1 MKQLRRIA
9 RQTLVLSTSRRHS
22 CAVRSLAWL
31 FCALF
36 ALQIMHPAQA
46 VETVPLTIL
55 TGTPE
60 TLPTTKLLRDVF
72 IPEVDRRLAEQG
84 NNYQIRWKT
93 VFGTV
98 AKTADTLEALEAGI
112 GDVGVVIPPFDPSK
126 LSLYLVTYVAP
137 FTARD
142 PDIVEAAITEVYEQV
157 PEFTR
162 QWDTYDLIPLTTV
175 VSDSYQL
182 FTTKPIR
189 TLEDLEGLKI
199 ASPSSAA
206 SWLSGTGAVHV
217 QDESANY
224 YNSVKT
230 GVYDGFL
237 FLVDLAYVLRLYEAA
252 PYITQVD
259 FGPMYLGGV
268 VVNKRR
274 WRKLPQPV
282 QDAIREAAQVYDA
295 KAGTL
300 QEALYQRALDGL
312 KAAGIEISTLPAA
325 ERTKWAQ
332 RVPDIASIWTERLER
347 HGLPGS
353 EALRVYMDELRRR
366 GADVARNWD
375 EQP

>member
-1 MKQLRRIA
+1 MKRSSRTACQK
-9 RQTLVLSTSRRHS
+9 STRSMGYRLLAKVRH
-22 CAVRSLAWL
+22 LAWL
-31 FCALF
+31 TCAIL
-36 ALQIMHPAQA
+36 AIQVLQPAQA
-46 VETVPLTIL
+46 GETVQLTIL

-60 TLPTTKLLRDVF
+60 TFPTTKLLRDVF
-72 IPEVDRRLAEQG
+72 IPEVDRRLAAQG
-84 NNYQIRWKT
+84 NDYQIRWKT

-112 GDVGVVIPPFDPSK
+112 GDIGVVIPPFDPSK

-142 PDIVEAAITEVYEQV
+142 PDMVEAAIGDVYEQV
-157 PEFTR
+157 PGFTL
-162 QWDTYDLIPLTTV
+162 QWDTYDLIPLTTA

-189 TLEDLEGLKI
+189 TLEDLDGLKI

-206 SWLSGTGAVHV
+206 TWLSGTGAVHV

-274 WRKLPQPV
+274 WDKLPQPV
-282 QDAIREAAQVYDA
+282 RDAIREAAEVYDA
-295 KAGTL
+295 RARAL
-300 QEALYQRALDGL
+300 QETLYQRAVSGL
-312 KAAGIEISTLPAA
+312 EAAGIEIFRLPAE

-332 RVPDIASIWTERLER
+332 RIPDIASLWAARLER
-347 HGLPGS
+347 YDLPGS
-353 EALRVYMDELRRR
+353 DVLRVYMNGLRRR
-366 GADVARNWD
+366 GADIARDWD
-375 EQP
+375 DQP

>member
-1 MKQLRRIA
+1 MKRMGCMASQPS
-9 RQTLVLSTSRRHS
+9 TLSMSRRLPR
-22 CAVRSLAWL
+22 ALRYVAWL
-31 FCALF
+31 FCALLV
-36 ALQIMHPAQA
+36 AQIILPARA

-60 TLPTTKLLRDVF
+60 TLPTTKLLRDIF

-84 NNYQIRWKT
+84 KTYQIRWKT

-142 PDIVEAAITEVYEQV
+142 PDTVEAAIGDVYDQV

-189 TLEDLEGLKI
+189 TLEDLDGLKI

-274 WRKLPQPV
+274 WRKLPAPV
-282 QDAIREAAQVYDA
+282 RDAIREAAEVYDV
-295 KAGTL
+295 KARAL
-300 QEALYQRALDGL
+300 QEALHQRAIDGL
-312 KAAGIEISTLPAA
+312 TAAGIEISTLPAA
-325 ERTKWAQ
+325 ERAKWAQ
-332 RVPDIASIWTERLER
+332 RVPDIASLWTERLER
-347 HGLPGS
+347 HGLPGA
-353 EALRVYMDELRRR
+353 EALRVYMDGLRRR